1 MSSEKKYIQEG
12 FTAITPYL
20 YGKPELIDFVQK
32 AFDAQVTP
40 SGAPRTAE
48 NLHAEIK
55 VGGAPFMIGNGYFA
69 DPSMSAAVW
78 IYVPDVDATYQRAL
92 KLGAKSVRDPVNER
106 WGDRVAGV
114 KDTSGNTW
122 WIATNKGAPKS

>member
-1 MSSEKKYIQEG
+1 MSSNTKYMQEG

-20 YGKPELIDFVQK
+20 YGKHELVDFVQK
-32 AFDAQVTP
+32 AFDAQLTP
-40 SGAPRTAE
+40 SDAPNTAE
-48 NLHAEIK
+48 QFHAELHI
-55 VGGAPFMIGNGYFA
+55 GDAPFMIGNGYFA
-69 DPSMSAAVW
+69 DPSMSAAIW

-92 KLGAKSVRDPVNER
+92 KLGAKSVREPRNER
-106 WGDRVAGV
+106 WGDRVGGI